1 MTSGCWHQTVR
12 GEFAIKART
21 SRHKLVSGG
30 LCCELNH
37 DAVIRIG
44 GEAPGRRAHSKPR
57 HKGHVQYRVA
67 ATSDRHLQSVI
78 STLADCRSRNRPCLQ
93 KGHHAAARRA
103 RPSGTS
109 PVVASRH
116 SAIRSL
122 RASATIMVLRVT
134 PRASAVR
141 ARYHLANTLS
151 GWCTRKPQASCSIP
165 RRTRALPDLAR
176 PRSRRFLPLSSG
188 TPVRPAYR
196 ATALR
201 SRVAGENLLY
211 QHIGRLDAN
220 PDDPD
225 EQADHRIASF
235 SGCLLQSFKAGPFTL
250 ICCLT
255 KLRRTMSRRSSAR
268 VFGGRAASSGV

>member
-1 MTSGCWHQTVR
+1 MTSGCWYQTVR

-21 SRHKLVSGG
+21 SHHKLVSGG

-78 STLADCRSRNRPCLQ
+78 STLADCRNRNRPCPQTGL
-93 KGHHAAARRA
+93 HAAARRA

-116 SAIRSL
+116 STIRSL

-141 ARYHLANTLS
+141 ARYHLANTIDS
-151 GWCTRKPQASCSIP
+151 
-165 RRTRALPDLAR
+165 
-176 PRSRRFLPLSSG
+176 
-188 TPVRPAYR
+188 
-196 ATALR
+196 
-201 SRVAGENLLY
+201 
-211 QHIGRLDAN
+211 
-220 PDDPD
+220 
-225 EQADHRIASF
+225 
-235 SGCLLQSFKAGPFTL
+235 
-250 ICCLT
+250 
-255 KLRRTMSRRSSAR
+255 
-268 VFGGRAASSGV
+268 